1 MQVRIWN
8 MILIACRLSN
18 QLDVLLLVFVTIALD
33 APDNLSTSLSLSAQ
47 LESSSLVLTW
57 VVLVEKIS
65 KEQLSLGIVQS
76 CSVLLFLNDEVGVLS
91 VVANQ

>member
-8 MILIACRLSN
+8 MILIACRLFSDR
-18 QLDVLLLVFVTIALD
+18 LDVLLLVFVTIALD

-76 CSVLLFLNDEVGVLS
+76 CSVLLFLNDEVDVLVS
-91 VVANQ
+91 